1 MGCVVWRNIL
11 GGWDW
16 IDNFYGCVWIGAGV
30 FRVGGSGWTFYLGR
44 LEWVGV
50 NGGIFWVGWGGEH
63 LWVGGSALGWLNVYL
78 GWLEMSVYFYE
89 LVGLGG
95 DWCRYILVEWGG
107 WTFFMG
113 GWGYLRVGG
122 GIFWVGWSGWTF
134 FMSRWGWV
142 VVYFEWVGVGDNF
155 LWVEAYFG
163 WVEVGGHIYG

>member
-78 GWLEMSVYFYE
+78 GWLEMSVYFYV

-95 DWCRYILVEWGG
+95 DWCRYILVRWGG

-113 GWGYLRVGG
+113 GWGYIL
-122 GIFWVGWSGWTF
+122 SGL
-134 FMSRWGWV
+134 
-142 VVYFEWVGVGDNF
+142 EWVDIF
-155 LWVEAYFG
+155 YE
-163 WVEVGGHIYG
+163 